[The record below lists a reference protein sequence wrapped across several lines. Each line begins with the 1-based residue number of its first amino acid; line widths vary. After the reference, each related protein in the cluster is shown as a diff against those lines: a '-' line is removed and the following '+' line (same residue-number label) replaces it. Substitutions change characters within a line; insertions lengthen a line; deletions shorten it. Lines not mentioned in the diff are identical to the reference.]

1 MVSENFLLEIKL
13 ELKENRFVA
22 RKLAGALKSFLHS
35 AKGEQMA
42 KSKPLTL
49 QISDI
54 IQWYRKKE
62 LVINETFQRY
72 SVWSPQAK
80 TFLIDTILHELPI
93 PKLYLRTKLDPK
105 HQTSIR
111 EVVDGQQRIRAIV
124 DFADNNFR
132 LLKRSEHFE
141 GFKYNDLDDEHKE
154 AFLGY
159 TLTVEQLLN
168 ATDDDIIDIFARLN
182 SYTVTLN
189 SAEKRHAE
197 FQTEFK
203 FAVRKAAEK
212 FRPFIEKFGI
222 FTIKQRFRMADDEFM
237 AEALGL
243 VLNGVT
249 DGGAPRLHK
258 LYKEQDDKKF
268 TETIHNEIIAKLTFA
283 INFLENMV
291 PEILLNQFCKHYQLL
306 MIIAAILH
314 HKYGIPDGQV
324 VSKKQPGKMPARKK
338 LASRDKILEEIAEL
352 ERAFSSGGSEEDTE
366 FITSS
371 VSSTQRITSRR
382 IRFRRFVQIFG
393 A

>member
-1 MVSENFLLEIKL
+1 
-13 ELKENRFVA
+13 
-22 RKLAGALKSFLHS
+22 
-35 AKGEQMA
+35 MA

-54 IQWYRKKE
+54 IQWHRKKE

-72 SVWSPQAK
+72 SVWTPQAK

-132 LLKRSEHFE
+132 LLKRSEDFE
-141 GFKYNDLDDEHKE
+141 GFKYNDLNDEQKE

-168 ATDDDIIDIFARLN
+168 ASDDDIIDIFARLN

-189 SAEKRHAE
+189 AAEKRHAE

-212 FRPFIEKFGI
+212 FRPFIEKYGV
-222 FTIKQRFRMADDEFM
+222 FTLKQRFRMADDEFI
-237 AEALGL
+237 AESFGL

-249 DGGAPRLHK
+249 DGGAPRLYK

-268 TETIHNEIIAKLTFA
+268 TATIHKEIMVKLNFA
-283 INFLENMV
+283 IDFLEKMV
-291 PEILLNQFCKHYQLL
+291 PEILSNQFCKHYQLL
-306 MIIAAILH
+306 MIIAAILY
-314 HKYGIPDGQV
+314 HKYGIPNGQI
-324 VSKKQPGKMPARKK
+324 VSKNKPVEMPTRKK
-338 LASRDKILEEIAEL
+338 MASRDKILEEIAEL
-352 ERAFSSGGSEEDTE
+352 ERVFNGREGNDGDVEFVISSM
-366 FITSS
+366 
-371 VSSTQRITSRR
+371 SSTQRITSRR

>member
-1 MVSENFLLEIKL
+1 
-13 ELKENRFVA
+13 
-22 RKLAGALKSFLHS
+22 
-35 AKGEQMA
+35 MA

-72 SVWSPQAK
+72 SVWTPQAK

-105 HQTSIR
+105 RQTSIR

-124 DFADNNFR
+124 EFADNNFR
-132 LLKRSEHFE
+132 LLKRSEDFQ
-141 GFKYNDLDDEHKE
+141 GLKYDDLDDEQKE

-159 TLTVEQLLN
+159 TLTIEQLLN
-168 ATDDDIIDIFARLN
+168 ATDDDVIDIFARLN

-189 SAEKRHAE
+189 AAEKRHAE

-203 FAVRKAAEK
+203 FAVRKASEK
-212 FRPFIEKFGI
+212 FRPFVEQFNI
-222 FTIKQRFRMADDEFM
+222 FTVKQRFRMADDEFM
-237 AEALGL
+237 AEAFGL

-249 DGGAPRLHK
+249 DGGAARMEK
-258 LYKEQDDKKF
+258 LYKQQSDKKF
-268 TETIHNEIIAKLTFA
+268 TENIHKDIIAKLAYA
-283 INFLENMV
+283 IGFLEKKV
-291 PEILLNQFCKHYQLL
+291 PEILSNQFCKHYQLL

-324 VSKKQPGKMPARKK
+324 VKLPARKK
-338 LASRDKILEEIAEL
+338 LASKDKILEEIAKL
-352 ERAFSSGGSEEDTE
+352 ERAFSRDDKSAEDSE
-366 FITSS
+366 FIESS
-371 VSSTQRITSRR
+371 TSSTQRIASRR
-382 IRFRRFVQIFG
+382 IRFRRFVQIFE